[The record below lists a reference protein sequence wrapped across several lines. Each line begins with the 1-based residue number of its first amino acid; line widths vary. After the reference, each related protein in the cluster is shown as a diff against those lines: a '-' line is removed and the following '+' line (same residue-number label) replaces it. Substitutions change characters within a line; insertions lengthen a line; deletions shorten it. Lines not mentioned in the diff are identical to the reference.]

1 VTATAV
7 HVAVVG
13 GGISGLAAAYRL
25 RRLLGAGARL
35 TVVEQARTPGG
46 KLHAVPLAGMSY
58 DVGAEAFLVRRPEAV
73 NLIRELG
80 LGDELV
86 HPSAHAVALV
96 RFDGRL
102 AALPPRTVLGVPATV
117 DGLDGVLSAD
127 GLARVRAEPTIP
139 MRWDGTDVAVGPL
152 VARRLGP
159 EVAMRLVDPLLGG
172 VYAGRADTLGLRPT
186 LPALAAALDD
196 AIVTGRPPSLL
207 GAAAAALAPV
217 SQSTQHAEPIP
228 ALGPG
233 AGPVLGALRGGMP
246 VLVEA
251 LVRAAGAQLRL
262 GLPVRALARTA
273 HGWRLEMG
281 AAPTPEYLD
290 ADGVL
295 LAVPPPALRRL
306 LAPLHPVA
314 AAAAA
319 GIDVASSVIV
329 SLALPADAK
338 LPASSGVLVAAG
350 EPLHAKAFTFSTVK
364 WPHLDGSGFTV
375 LRASLGRHGEARSLR
390 ADDAELVRLVRA
402 DLAELTGITAPPV
415 DAVVTRWGGG
425 LPQYHVGHLDRVAAI
440 EAGVAA
446 LPRLSVTG
454 AALHGIG
461 IPACIATADAAARRL
476 AAHLHAAGGPHDVE
490 FPH

>member
-1 VTATAV
+1 VTAATV
-7 HVAVVG
+7 HVVVVG

-35 TVVEQARTPGG
+35 TVVEQARTLGG
-46 KLHAVPLAGMSY
+46 KLHAVPLAGVPY

-127 GLARVRAEPTIP
+127 GLARVRAEPTMP

-152 VARRLGP
+152 VARRLGT

-186 LPALAAALDD
+186 MPALAAALDD
-196 AIVTGRPPSLL
+196 AVVAGQPPSLL
-207 GAAAAALAPV
+207 AAAAAALAPAHQPV
-217 SQSTQHAEPIP
+217 R
-228 ALGPG
+228 PG
-233 AGPVLGALRGGMP
+233 GPVLGALRGGMP

-251 LVRAAGAQLRL
+251 LVRASGARLRL

-273 HGWRLEMG
+273 GGWRLEMG

-295 LAVPPPALRRL
+295 LAVPPPALRKL

-329 SLALPADAK
+329 SLALPADAE

-350 EPLHAKAFTFSTVK
+350 EPLYTKAFTFSTVK
-364 WPHLDGSGFTV
+364 WPHLDGGLTV

-390 ADDAELVRLVRA
+390 ADDAELIRFVRA
-402 DLAELTGITAPPV
+402 DLAELTGVTVPPV
-415 DAVVTRWGGG
+415 DAAVTRWGGG
-425 LPQYHVGHLDRVAAI
+425 LPQYYVGHLDRVAAI

-446 LPRLSVTG
+446 LPRLAVAG

-461 IPACIATADAAARRL
+461 IPACIATADAAAGRL
-476 AAHLHAAGGPHDVE
+476 AAQLHAVAVPGPHAPAGPHDVE
-490 FPH
+490 FPQ